1 MKKFSRVYENCVTD
15 DVNQG
20 NALSTTGVTNHYTP
34 VQNILTNIK
43 NLFCAQLSIAAAVA
57 EDGVSIK
64 LHSHKFVTEK
74 DAEAVLSEPIY
85 NGINLKTYI
94 QQQGL
99 DKCTAINHG
108 QYFTVVFSPSD
119 VKVAE
124 PQKVAAPQNEPV
136 KENVEDVEYVNLF
149 INEGDDADT
158 ELEDESKE
166 KINKLIKSKD
176 KVKAAKELG
185 ALVSKQIELP
195 KEYYFAGVKDV
206 DGKESIALRWK
217 YTKRRPHGK
226 KVEATRSLMNIYGE
240 GADAVWVQDFD
251 KKTIVDL
258 PDEVRKLIDNV
269 LDLLNAKKSDDE
281 CVYTIGDVEKT
292 SDGKEK
298 DDDNKEKKNLMNGN
312 NLYDDGKAPIVGDDD
327 EVEDDPSRNENDN

>member
-176 KVKAAKELG
+176 K
-185 ALVSKQIELP
+185 
-195 KEYYFAGVKDV
+195 
-206 DGKESIALRWK
+206 
-217 YTKRRPHGK
+217 
-226 KVEATRSLMNIYGE
+226 
-240 GADAVWVQDFD
+240 
-251 KKTIVDL
+251 
-258 PDEVRKLIDNV
+258 
-269 LDLLNAKKSDDE
+269 
-281 CVYTIGDVEKT
+281 T
-292 SDGKEK
+292 SR
-298 DDDNKEKKNLMNGN
+298 
-312 NLYDDGKAPIVGDDD
+312 AQW
-327 EVEDDPSRNENDN
+327 SR